1 MASETAVPELEAVR
15 EDDHYADVFLD
26 ALEAAG
32 VEIVAA
38 LPESHLKHVYAKLVD
53 DERFRYLRVTNE
65 AELPGLMAGAYL
77 GGKKSVMIMENSGI
91 RQCCEA
97 VARFAY
103 SHHVPLVMIMAYR
116 GDLGEKNWWG
126 HAHSQNMK
134 PILDALRIPVW
145 FLRRLDQIQPHIEGA
160 LRHADASQWPVALVL
175 SGECV
180 NKGQHAAD

>member
-1 MASETAVPELEAVR
+1 MATTTTQSGAAL
-15 EDDHYADVFLD
+15 EDDGYADVFLD

-38 LPESHLKHVYAKLVD
+38 LPESLLKHVYARLVD
-53 DERFRYLRVTNE
+53 DERFRYVRVTNE
-65 AELPGLMAGAYL
+65 AELPGILAGAYV
-77 GGKKSVMIMENSGI
+77 GGKKAVMIMENSGI
-91 RQCCEA
+91 RQSCEA

-103 SHHVPLVMIMAYR
+103 SHHMPLVMIMAHR

-145 FLRRLDQIQPHIEGA
+145 FLRRQEQVAPHIAGA
-160 LRHADASQWPVALVL
+160 LAHAESSQWPVALVL
-175 SGECV
+175 SGDCV
-180 NKGQHAAD
+180 NRGQNAAD